1 MKKNL
6 LTTTIIL
13 LVAFCLNSQTL
24 NDLLERKNKAVSVI
38 KDLKSAK
45 DQLSTSSLELSL
57 NLDNKNIVVSASLT
71 SKLCGEN
78 ESTEDNFIN
87 LNVDGVYNESVF
99 RYIDKKFNEGPC
111 DLMSND
117 QYQSNKNLETDTS
130 LTWEICFL
138 PKPKENSIYVY
149 NKFSKNF
156 LNNYYKNEN
165 DKKNHF
171 NIIAYQLIGD
181 SVFIYKVGKI
191 IELKNKKKEFF
202 MVFKDGV
209 VKDKNDNVL
218 FNYKGSNKYS
228 LMKMYFATLF
238 YFKEFQFAKEQK
250 EILVKRNNEIRRKND
265 EIELKRINE
274 NLKKS
279 AAEWEVKKSQYLTK
293 SKNCKYCNVKYSGV
307 SFEFNKES
315 KMWNSKTPCK
325 ARIDEVY
332 FDAFCSRKCVL
343 DHCNSTH

>member
-1 MKKNL
+1 MKKTL
-6 LTTTIIL
+6 LTTVIL

-57 NLDNKNIVVSASLT
+57 NLDNKNIIVTASLT

-87 LNVDGVYNESVF
+87 LNVDGVNNESVF

-181 SVFIYKVGKI
+181 SVFIYKVSKI
-191 IELKNKKKEFF
+191 IELKNKKKDFF
-202 MVFKDGV
+202 MIFKDGV
-209 VKDKNDNVL
+209 VKDKNDNLL
-218 FNYKGSNKYS
+218 FSYKGSNKYS

-238 YFKEFQFAKEQK
+238 YFNEFQFAKEQK
-250 EILVKRNNEIRRKND
+250 EILVKRNNEVKEKED
-265 EIELKRINE
+265 IEYNNRLKIKLAKLNAD
-274 NLKKS
+274 L
-279 AAEWEVKKSQYLTK
+279 EVKEKQYMSK
-293 SKNCKYCNVKYSGV
+293 SKNCKYCNVKYTGV
-307 SFEFNKES
+307 SFEFTVNSSS
-315 KMWNSKTPCK
+315 KSRSECK

>member
-1 MKKNL
+1 MKKTL
-6 LTTTIIL
+6 LTTAIL
-13 LVAFCLNSQTL
+13 LFAFCLKSQTL

-45 DQLSTSSLELSL
+45 DQLSISSLELSL
-57 NLDNKNIVVSASLT
+57 NLENKNILVTASLT
-71 SKLCGEN
+71 SKPCGEN

-87 LNVDGVYNESVF
+87 LKVDGVYNESVF

-156 LNNYYKNEN
+156 LNGFYKNEN

-171 NIIAYQLIGD
+171 NIIAYQLSGD
-181 SVFIYKVGKI
+181 SVFIYKVSKI
-191 IELKNKKKEFF
+191 VELKNKKKELF
-202 MVFKDGV
+202 MVFKDGEA
-209 VKDKNDNVL
+209 KDKNDNLL
-218 FNYKGSNKYS
+218 FSYKGSNKYS
-228 LMKMYFATLF
+228 MMKMYFATLF

-250 EILVKRNNEIRRKND
+250 EILVKRNNEITRKND
-265 EIELKRINE
+265 EIKQKELAE
-274 NLKKS
+274 YSKKL

-293 SKNCKYCNVKYSGV
+293 SKNCKYCNITYTGV
-307 SFEFNKES
+307 SFEFNS
-315 KMWNSKTPCK
+315 HSAFTFSKTPCK
-325 ARIDEVY
+325 AKIDEVY

-343 DHCNSTH
+343 DHCNSSH

>member
-6 LTTTIIL
+6 LTTAIL

-45 DQLSTSSLELSL
+45 DQISNAALELTMTL
-57 NLDNKNIVVSASLT
+57 NNKVIIATSSLT
-71 SKLCGEN
+71 SKPCGEDESIVENNLNLNIDGVLN
-78 ESTEDNFIN
+78 ESI
-87 LNVDGVYNESVF
+87 F
-99 RYIDKKFNEGPC
+99 RYYDNQFSNGPC
-111 DLMSND
+111 NLFTNN
-117 QYQSNKNLETDTS
+117 QYQTNEKLETDTS
-130 LTWEICFL
+130 LYWGIGFL
-138 PKPKENSIYVY
+138 PKPKENSLYVF
-149 NKFSKNF
+149 NKFTKKFSNNF
-156 LNNYYKNEN
+156 YKNET

-171 NIIAYQLIGD
+171 NIVAYKLIND
-181 SVFIYKVGKI
+181 SVFVFKVNN
-191 IELKNKKKEFF
+191 ESEFKNHKREFF
-202 MVFKDGV
+202 MNFKDGEA
-209 VKDKNDNVL
+209 KDRNGNLL
-218 FNYKGSNKYS
+218 FNYKGKNNFSI
-228 LMKMYFATLF
+228 MKMYFATLF

-250 EILVKRNNEIRRKND
+250 EILVKRNNEITRKND
-265 EIELKRINE
+265 EIEQKRINE

-279 AAEWEVKKSQYLTK
+279 AAEWEIKKSQYLTK

-343 DHCNSTH
+343 DHCNSSH